1 MVGDEQ
7 VGVELDRL
15 VDRGGDGVDGEED
28 ALDRGTGIARDE
40 PRGIPRL
47 GALERPQ
54 PIDRRQD
61 LGENGWHPPSLSPQ
75 RTTRPE
81 GRGGPCRA
89 RTDDIHGVN
98 VALYQLS

>member
-1 MVGDEQ
+1 MSRSASSSIASSTVAA
-7 VGVELDRL
+7 
-15 VDRGGDGVDGEED
+15 DGVDGEEH
-28 ALDRGTGIARDE
+28 ALDRGIGIAGDE

-54 PIDRRQD
+54 SIDRRQD

-75 RTTRPE
+75 RAARSG